1 MSEVLNARTARD
13 LEFTKVLEL
22 VAKEAASPLGA
33 EAVRA
38 LWPSSDRAWV
48 REEFLRLAE
57 MEEAVRGGFT
67 PGPLRDLRPVLA
79 EAREHGIL
87 GPADFLAVA
96 ETLEAGLDIR
106 QALSHPR
113 HPRLAALVRR
123 LSDQTP
129 LLTRIWR
136 VIDERGEIRPD
147 ATPRLRGLLEERR
160 RLTEEIQETL
170 RRFIHHH
177 REHVQDT
184 LITQR
189 GGRFVVPLKTGAR
202 GLGLV
207 IHEASGSGQTLF
219 AEPAEAVPLNNR
231 LREIEDEID
240 RERHK
245 ILADLT
251 ALLLGQSEAIEEDL
265 EILAYLDGLFA
276 RARFSQRWNAV
287 IPEFTEEPRLALW
300 DARHPLLGARAVPIS
315 LAFGEEKPIVVITG
329 PNTGGKT
336 VTLKTI
342 GLLCALAQAGIPI
355 PAGSRTVLPFLQK
368 IRADIG
374 EEQSIEQSLST
385 FSSHMRNII
394 EILGEAD
401 ERTLVLLD
409 ELGAGTDPQEGAAL
423 ALAILERL
431 LEVGCLAAVATHLT
445 PVKLFAIAHPRILS
459 CSMEFDLE
467 TLAPTFRVLPGVPG
481 RSCALIV
488 AERLGLPK
496 ELVERA
502 REKLSAGEIE
512 AEEIIAE
519 LARERAAARKLRENL
534 EVEREALQRLRA
546 EYEKRVQALREK
558 KAEFLNRELK
568 KLEEEIAQARKELG
582 ELIAQARQAQS
593 LEARR
598 EILRKVEELAQ
609 SLPEGVPAATPGPT
623 KPLEVGDVVRVGPH
637 GPLGIIRALLG
648 KEATVEVRGKRVLL
662 PLSSLI
668 PAEAPRERPSPR
680 PVVPIPQS
688 VSLELSVRGLTV
700 EEALRQVDLWLDRL
714 LRAGLSQG
722 RIIHGRG
729 TGALR
734 RSIHEHLKALPFVKE
749 FHLAPPE
756 EGGDGV
762 TIVTLG

>member
-13 LEFTKVLEL
+13 LEFAKVLEL
-22 VAKEAASPLGA
+22 VAKEASSPLGA
-33 EAVRA
+33 EAVRS
-38 LWPSSDRAWV
+38 LWPSADRTGV
-48 REEFLRLAE
+48 EGEFQRLAE
-57 MEEAVRGGFT
+57 MEEAVRAGFT
-67 PGPLRDLRPVLA
+67 PGPIRDLRALLA
-79 EAREHGIL
+79 EAHEHGIL
-87 GPADFLAVA
+87 GALDFLPIV
-96 ETLEAGLDIR
+96 ETLEAAADIR

-113 HPRLAALVRR
+113 HPRLAALAHR
-123 LSDQTP
+123 LSDQTA
-129 LLTRIWR
+129 LLARIWR

-147 ATPRLRGLLEERR
+147 ATPKLRSLLEERR

-170 RRFIHHH
+170 RRFVHQH
-177 REHVQDT
+177 REQVQDAV
-184 LITQR
+184 ITQR

-202 GLGLV
+202 GLGVV

-231 LREIEDEID
+231 LREIEDELD
-240 RERHK
+240 RERHR
-245 ILADLT
+245 ILAELT
-251 ALLLGQSEAIEEDL
+251 GLLLGQSEAIEEDL
-265 EILAYLDGLFA
+265 AILAYLDGLFA

-287 IPEFTEEPRLALW
+287 IPQFTAEPLLELW

-315 LAFGEEKPIVVITG
+315 LSFGQEKPVVVITG

-342 GLLCALAQAGIPI
+342 GLFCALAQAGIPI
-355 PAGSRTVLPFLQK
+355 PAGSRTVLPFLRR

-394 EILGEAD
+394 DILGEAD
-401 ERTLVLLD
+401 EGTLVLLD

-431 LEVGCLAAVATHLT
+431 LEIGCLAAVATHLT

-502 REKLSAGEIE
+502 KAKLSAGEIQ

-519 LARERAAARKLRENL
+519 LARERAAARRVRENL
-534 EVEREALQRLRA
+534 EIEREALRKLRA

-558 KAEFLNRELK
+558 KAEFLTRELK

-582 ELIAQARQAQS
+582 ELIAQARQAQTA
-593 LEARR
+593 EARR
-598 EILRKVEELAQ
+598 EILRQVEELAQ
-609 SLPEGVPAATPGPT
+609 SLPVEVPVPVSRPARPWA
-623 KPLEVGDVVRVGPH
+623 VGDTVRVGPA
-637 GPLGIIRALLG
+637 GPLGIVRALSEE
-648 KEATVEVRGKRVLL
+648 EAVVEVRGKRVTV
-662 PLSSLI
+662 PLSSLV
-668 PAEAPRERPSPR
+668 PAEGPAEGPPPK
-680 PVVPIPQS
+680 PLAPIPPT

-714 LRAGLSQG
+714 LRAGFSQG

-734 RSIHEHLKALPFVKE
+734 RGIHEHLKTLPFVKE

-762 TIVTLG
+762 TIVVLG